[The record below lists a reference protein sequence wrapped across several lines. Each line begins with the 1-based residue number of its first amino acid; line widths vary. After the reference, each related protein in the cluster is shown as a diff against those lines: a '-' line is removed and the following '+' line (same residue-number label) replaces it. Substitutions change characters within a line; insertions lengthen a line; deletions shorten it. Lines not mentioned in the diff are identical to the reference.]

1 MSGSW
6 LETVAAKAGVRP
18 AEAELALRKRGIT
31 ADRPLRPAR
40 KLIVRRIAFKGE
52 KRGTAHGPI
61 HFDWSDLAAGVW
73 AVTSERNLRGK
84 STVLEVLLWALR
96 GTPKGL
102 QDDVR
107 RWLSSVCVEF
117 DVDDQRYVV
126 EFAVEE
132 RVPRGSL
139 ARRRV
144 SGETDE
150 LDRFMSDEG
159 FEAVMA
165 RFMMNTLDL
174 DPITSMQGKEDE
186 RQVVEHGW
194 AALSGGLYFGGD
206 HKQLL
211 GDVQMAG
218 LPARMLQMYIGMPWA
233 TTVMQA
239 GTAKRELDQEAEKAS
254 KVATAAV
261 RDAETARVRIDR
273 ELNAAKKILDGFE
286 EEIGTA
292 AELERLAGDI
302 ARLSPIALD
311 LEQRLARAEADA
323 TELDRLATADERAA
337 RDLRE
342 NIVATQFFNG
352 LQPVCCPRC
361 ETRVSSE
368 RLKRESADLS
378 CSLCAE
384 EIPTE
389 ELEGVSDGL
398 DAIEQRFAAA
408 KAAANRARANA
419 NALREQS
426 KTSTTE
432 LEKAR
437 RALSKAATSAT
448 FEQRRKA
455 ELEVARLEG
464 ALKERQ
470 TPAERVIVSPDVALV
485 SAAYEEADRAY
496 KAGRGDILERLNTEI
511 LALGQRLGVQ
521 MLEEVKLNTN
531 ASLLLTKG
539 GEPTSFSKVTAGE
552 RLRLRIATAVA
563 LLRVGQE
570 RGLGRHPGL
579 LIVDSPAAEEV
590 SPDDLTAVLSELK
603 AISRETGG
611 LQIII
616 GSADAG
622 AIVDQLG
629 EQWCR
634 AATGDDYLW

>member
-1 MSGSW
+1 MTGSW
-6 LETVAAKAGVRP
+6 LEAVAEKAGMSPTV
-18 AEAELALRKRGIT
+18 AELALRKRGIV
-31 ADRPLRPAR
+31 ADRPLRPAPT
-40 KLIVRRIAFKGE
+40 LTIRRIAFRGE
-52 KRGTAHGPI
+52 KRGTAQGAI
-61 HFDWSDLAAGVW
+61 DFDWSELTAGVW
-73 AVTSERNLRGK
+73 AVTSQRNLRGK
-84 STVLEVLLWALR
+84 STVLEILLWALR
-96 GTPKGL
+96 GRPKGL

-126 EFAVEE
+126 EFAVDEL
-132 RVPRGSL
+132 VPRGSL
-139 ARRRV
+139 ARRRP

-159 FEAVMA
+159 FEAAMS

-174 DPITSMQGKEDE
+174 DPVTAMQGKEDE
-186 RQVVEHGW
+186 RKVVEHGW

-211 GDVQMAG
+211 GDVQMGG
-218 LPARMLQMYIGMPWA
+218 LPARMLQMYIGIPWA

-239 GTAKRELDQEAEKAS
+239 STVKRELEQEAEKAS
-254 KVATAAV
+254 KAATAAAK
-261 RDAETARVRIDR
+261 DAEIARARIDG
-273 ELNAAKKILDGFE
+273 ELQAAKKILDGFAQVT
-286 EEIGTA
+286 GTA
-292 AELERLAGDI
+292 SEIERLAGEV

-311 LEQRLARAEADA
+311 LAQRLARAEAET
-323 TELDRLATADERAA
+323 TELERLATGDERAV

-352 LQPVCCPRC
+352 LKPVCCPRC
-361 ETRVSSE
+361 ETRVSNE

-384 EIPTE
+384 EIPIDE
-389 ELEGVSDGL
+389 MEGADDGL

-408 KAAANRARANA
+408 KAAADRARANT
-419 NALREQS
+419 LSVKS
-426 KTSTTE
+426 KSSSDE
-432 LEKAR
+432 LENAR
-437 RALSKAATSAT
+437 RELTKAATSAT
-448 FEQRRKA
+448 FEERRKA
-455 ELEVARLEG
+455 ELDVARLEG

-470 TPAERVIVSPDVALV
+470 TPARPVIVSSDVTLIN
-485 SAAYEEADRAY
+485 AAYAEADKAY
-496 KAGRGDILERLNTEI
+496 NAGRGDILERLNTEF

-531 ASLLLTKG
+531 ASLRLTKG
-539 GEPTSFSKVTAGE
+539 GESTSFSKVTAGE

-563 LLRVGQE
+563 LIRVGQE

-590 SPDDLTAVLSELK
+590 SPDDLTAVLSELQ
-603 AISRETGG
+603 AISRETVG

-616 GSADAG
+616 GSANAS

-634 AATGDDYLW
+634 SATGDDYLW

>member
-1 MSGSW
+1 MSGGW
-6 LETVAAKAGVRP
+6 LETVAAKAGMRP
-18 AEAELALRKRGIT
+18 TEAEIALRRRGIT
-31 ADRPLRPAR
+31 VDRPLRPAR
-40 KLIVRRIAFKGE
+40 KVTVRRIAFKGE
-52 KRGTAHGPI
+52 KRGTAQGPI
-61 HFDWSDLAAGVW
+61 DFDWSDLAAGVW

-84 STVLEVLLWALR
+84 STVLEILLWALR

-126 EFAVEE
+126 GFAVEE
-132 RVPRGSL
+132 RIPRGTL

-144 SGETDE
+144 SGQTDE

-159 FEAVMA
+159 FEAAMS

-174 DPITSMQGKEDE
+174 DPITAMQGKEDE

-239 GTAKRELDQEAEKAS
+239 GTAKRELDQETEKAS
-254 KVATAAV
+254 KAAKAAAK
-261 RDAETARVRIDR
+261 DSETKLARIDR
-273 ELNAAKKILDGFE
+273 ELQAAKKRLDSFAQVT
-286 EEIGTA
+286 GTA
-292 AELERLAGDI
+292 AELERLAGDV
-302 ARLSPIALD
+302 ARLSPIAFD
-311 LEQRLARAEADA
+311 LAQRLARAEAEA
-323 TELDRLATADERAA
+323 TELERLAIADERAV

-368 RLKRESADLS
+368 RLKRESAELS

-384 EIPTE
+384 EIPINE
-389 ELEGVSDGL
+389 MEGASDGL

-408 KAAANRARANA
+408 KAAADRAQSNA
-419 NALREQS
+419 KALGEKS
-426 KTSTTE
+426 KACSAE
-432 LEKAR
+432 LENAR
-437 RALSKAATSAT
+437 QALAKAARSAT
-448 FEQRRKA
+448 FEQRREA

-470 TPAERVIVSPDVALV
+470 APATPVIVSPDVALV
-485 SAAYEEADRAY
+485 SAAHAEAEKAY
-496 KAGRGDILERLNTEI
+496 KAGRGDILERLNVEI
-511 LALGQRLGVQ
+511 LALGRRLGVQ

-531 ASLLLTKG
+531 GSLFLTKG

-552 RLRLRIATAVA
+552 RLRLRIAAAVA
-563 LLRVGQE
+563 LIRVGKE

-590 SPDDLTAVLSELK
+590 SPDDLTAVLNELQ
-603 AISRETGG
+603 AIARETEG

-616 GSADAG
+616 GSANAN
-622 AIVDQLG
+622 AIVSRLG

-634 AATGDDYLW
+634 SARGDEYLW

>member
-1 MSGSW
+1 M
-6 LETVAAKAGVRP
+6 RP

-40 KLIVRRIAFKGE
+40 KLTVRRIAFKGE
-52 KRGTAHGPI
+52 KRGTAQGPI
-61 HFDWSDLAAGVW
+61 DFDWSDLAAGVW

-84 STVLEVLLWALR
+84 STVLEILLWALR

-117 DVDDQRYVV
+117 DVDDQHYVV

-144 SGETDE
+144 SGEIDE

-159 FEAVMA
+159 FEAAMS

-174 DPITSMQGKEDE
+174 DPITAMQGKEDE
-186 RQVVEHGW
+186 RQIVEHGW

-239 GTAKRELDQEAEKAS
+239 GTAKRELDQETEKAS
-254 KVATAAV
+254 KAATTATKE
-261 RDAETARVRIDR
+261 AETARARIDR
-273 ELNAAKKILDGFE
+273 ELQVAKKILEGFAPAT
-286 EEIGTA
+286 GTA
-292 AELERLAGDI
+292 AELERLAGEV

-311 LEQRLARAEADA
+311 LAQRLARAETEA
-323 TELDRLATADERAA
+323 TELERLATADERAV

-361 ETRVSSE
+361 ETRVSGE

-384 EIPTE
+384 DIPIDE
-389 ELEGVSDGL
+389 MEGASEGL
-398 DAIEQRFAAA
+398 DASEQRLAAA
-408 KAAANRARANA
+408 KAAAGRARANA
-419 NALREQS
+419 KALGGQS
-426 KTSTTE
+426 KASSAE
-432 LEKAR
+432 LEGAR
-437 RALSKAATSAT
+437 QALTKAATSAT

-464 ALKERQ
+464 ALKERHAPA
-470 TPAERVIVSPDVALV
+470 TPVAVSPDLALV
-485 SAAYEEADRAY
+485 SAAHAEADKAY
-496 KAGRGDILERLNTEI
+496 KAGRGDILDRLNAEI

-539 GEPTSFSKVTAGE
+539 SEPTSFSKVTAGE

-563 LLRVGQE
+563 LLRVGRE

-590 SPDDLTAVLSELK
+590 SPDDLTAVLSELQ
-603 AISRETGG
+603 AISRETEG

-616 GSADAG
+616 GSANAS
-622 AIVDQLG
+622 AIVDRLG

-634 AATGDDYLW
+634 SATGDDYLW

>member
-6 LETVAAKAGVRP
+6 LETVAEKAGMRP
-18 AEAELALRKRGIT
+18 AEAELALRKRGIM

-40 KLIVRRIAFKGE
+40 TLTIRRIAFKGE
-52 KRGTAHGPI
+52 KRGIALGPI
-61 HFDWSDLAAGVW
+61 DFDWSDLAAGVW

-84 STVLEVLLWALR
+84 STVLEILLWALR

-107 RWLSSVCVEF
+107 RWLSAVRVEF
-117 DVDDQRYVV
+117 DVDNQRYVV
-126 EFAVEE
+126 EFVVEE

-144 SGETDE
+144 SGEIDE

-159 FEAVMA
+159 FEAAMS

-174 DPITSMQGKEDE
+174 DPITAMQGKEDE
-186 RQVVEHGW
+186 RQAVEHGW

-239 GTAKRELDQEAEKAS
+239 GTAKRELDQETEKAS
-254 KVATAAV
+254 KAATTTAK
-261 RDAETARVRIDR
+261 DAELARARIDR
-273 ELNAAKKILDGFE
+273 ELQAAKKILEGFAPE
-286 EEIGTA
+286 TGT
-292 AELERLAGDI
+292 
-302 ARLSPIALD
+302 
-311 LEQRLARAEADA
+311 A
-323 TELDRLATADERAA
+323 TELDRLAGEVASLSQIALDLAEHLARAEAEATELERIATADERAV

-342 NIVATQFFNG
+342 NIVATRFFNG

-368 RLKRESADLS
+368 RLKRESADLN

-384 EIPTE
+384 EIPIDE
-389 ELEGVSDGL
+389 MESASDGL

-408 KAAANRARANA
+408 KAAADRAHANA
-419 NALREQS
+419 KALAEQS
-426 KTSTTE
+426 RASTAK
-432 LEKAR
+432 LAKAR
-437 RALSKAATSAT
+437 HGLAKAATSAT

-464 ALKERQ
+464 ALKERY
-470 TPAERVIVSPDVALV
+470 TPVAPVAVPPDAALV
-485 SAAYEEADRAY
+485 SAAYAEADKAY
-496 KAGRGDILERLNTEI
+496 KAGRGDILDRLNTEI
-511 LALGQRLGVQ
+511 LALGKRLGVQ

-570 RGLGRHPGL
+570 RGIGRHPGL

-590 SPDDLTAVLSELK
+590 SSDDLIAVLGELQ
-603 AISRETGG
+603 AISRETEG

-616 GSADAG
+616 GSANAS

-629 EQWCR
+629 EKWCR
-634 AATGDDYLW
+634 SAKGEDYLW

>member
-6 LETVAAKAGVRP
+6 LEVVAAKAGVGP
-18 AEAELALRKRGIT
+18 TEAELMLRKRGVT

-40 KLIVRRIAFKGE
+40 KLTVRRIAFKGE
-52 KRGTAHGPI
+52 KRGTAQGPI
-61 HFDWSDLAAGVW
+61 DFDWSDLAAGVW

-84 STVLEVLLWALR
+84 STVLEILLWALR
-96 GTPKGL
+96 GKPKGL

-107 RWLSSVCVEF
+107 RWLSWVCVEF
-117 DVDDQRYVV
+117 VVDDQNYVV
-126 EFAVEE
+126 EFTVSE
-132 RVPRGSL
+132 RVPCGSL
-139 ARRRV
+139 VRRRV

-150 LDRFMSDEG
+150 LDRFISDEG
-159 FEAVMA
+159 FEAAMS

-174 DPITSMQGKEDE
+174 DPITAMQGREDE
-186 RQVVEHGW
+186 RKVVEHGW

-239 GTAKRELDQEAEKAS
+239 GTAKRELEQEIDKAS
-254 KVATAAV
+254 KAATAAANL
-261 RDAETARVRIDR
+261 AETARVRIDR
-273 ELNAAKKILDGFE
+273 ELEAAKNTLDGFE
-286 EEIGTA
+286 QEIGTA
-292 AELERLAGDI
+292 IELERLAGEVS
-302 ARLSPIALD
+302 RLSTVDLD
-311 LEQRLARAEADA
+311 LAERLAHAEAEA
-323 TELDRLATADERAA
+323 TELERLATADERAV

-378 CSLCAE
+378 CSICTE
-384 EIPTE
+384 EIPIE
-389 ELEGVSDGL
+389 EMESASDGL
-398 DAIEQRFAAA
+398 DTIEQRFTAA
-408 KAAANRARANA
+408 KAAAGRARANA
-419 NALREQS
+419 KALGEQS
-426 KTSTTE
+426 KASSAE
-432 LEKAR
+432 LDR
-437 RALSKAATSAT
+437 TRQALTKAATSAT

-464 ALKERQ
+464 ALKERE
-470 TPAERVIVSPDVALV
+470 TPATSVAVSPDLALV
-485 SAAYEEADRAY
+485 SAASAEAEKAY
-496 KAGRGDILERLNTEI
+496 NAGRGDILERLNTEI
-511 LALGQRLGVQ
+511 LTLGQRLGVQ

-590 SPDDLTAVLSELK
+590 SADDLTAVLSELQT
-603 AISRETGG
+603 ISRETEG

-616 GSADAG
+616 GSANAS
-622 AIVDQLG
+622 AIVGQLG

-634 AATGDDYLW
+634 SAEGDDYLW

>member
-1 MSGSW
+1 MSGGW
-6 LETVAAKAGVRP
+6 LETVAAKAGMRP
-18 AEAELALRKRGIT
+18 TEAELALRRRGIM

-40 KLIVRRIAFKGE
+40 KLTVRRIAFKGE
-52 KRGTAHGPI
+52 KRGTAQGPI
-61 HFDWSDLAAGVW
+61 DFDWSDLAAGVW

-84 STVLEVLLWALR
+84 STVLEILLWALR

-117 DVDDQRYVV
+117 DVDDQCYVV

-132 RVPRGSL
+132 RIPRGSL
-139 ARRRV
+139 ARRRA

-159 FEAVMA
+159 FEAAMS

-174 DPITSMQGKEDE
+174 DPITAMQGKEDE

-239 GTAKRELDQEAEKAS
+239 GTAKRELDQETEKAS
-254 KVATAAV
+254 RAATTATK
-261 RDAETARVRIDR
+261 DAETARARIDR
-273 ELNAAKKILDGFE
+273 ELQAAKKKLDSFAQVT
-286 EEIGTA
+286 GTA
-292 AELERLAGDI
+292 AELERLAGEV
-302 ARLSPIALD
+302 ARLSPIVFD
-311 LEQRLARAEADA
+311 LAQRLAHAEAEA
-323 TELDRLATADERAA
+323 TELERLAIADERAV

-368 RLKRESADLS
+368 RLKRESAELS
-378 CSLCAE
+378 CSICAE
-384 EIPTE
+384 EIPINE
-389 ELEGVSDGL
+389 MEGASDGL
-398 DAIEQRFAAA
+398 DAVEQRFAAA
-408 KAAANRARANA
+408 KAAADRAQANA
-419 NALREQS
+419 KALGEKSRACS
-426 KTSTTE
+426 AE
-432 LEKAR
+432 LENAR
-437 RALSKAATSAT
+437 QALTKAARSAT
-448 FEQRRKA
+448 FEQRREA

-470 TPAERVIVSPDVALV
+470 APATPVIVSPDVALI
-485 SAAYEEADRAY
+485 SAAHAEAEKAY
-496 KAGRGDILERLNTEI
+496 KAGRGDILERLDVEI
-511 LALGQRLGVQ
+511 LALGRRLGVQ

-531 ASLLLTKG
+531 GSLLLTKG

-563 LLRVGQE
+563 LIRVGQE

-590 SPDDLTAVLSELK
+590 SPDDLTAVLSELQ
-603 AISRETGG
+603 AIARETEG

-616 GSADAG
+616 GSANAN
-622 AIVDQLG
+622 AIVSRLG

-634 AATGDDYLW
+634 SVRGDEYLW

>member
-6 LETVAAKAGVRP
+6 LETVAEKAGMRP
-18 AEAELALRKRGIT
+18 AEAELALRKRGIVP
-31 ADRPLRPAR
+31 DRPLRPAR
-40 KLIVRRIAFKGE
+40 TLTIRRIAFKGE
-52 KRGTAHGPI
+52 KRGTAQGSI
-61 HFDWSDLAAGVW
+61 DFDWSELTAGVW
-73 AVTSERNLRGK
+73 AVTSQRNLRGK
-84 STVLEVLLWALR
+84 STVLEILLWALR
-96 GTPKGL
+96 GRPKGL

-107 RWLSSVCVEF
+107 RWLSWVCVEF

-126 EFAVEE
+126 EFTVNE
-132 RVPRGSL
+132 RVPRGTL

-150 LDRFMSDEG
+150 LDSFISDEG
-159 FEAVMA
+159 FEAAMS

-174 DPITSMQGKEDE
+174 DPIPAMQGNEDD

-239 GTAKRELDQEAEKAS
+239 GTAKRELEQEAEKAS
-254 KVATAAV
+254 KAATAAAK
-261 RDAETARVRIDR
+261 DAETARARIDR
-273 ELNAAKKILDGFE
+273 ELQSAKKKLYSFAQVT
-286 EEIGTA
+286 GTA
-292 AELERLAGDI
+292 AELERLAGEV
-302 ARLSPIALD
+302 ARLSPIAID
-311 LEQRLARAEADA
+311 LEQRLARAEAEA
-323 TELDRLATADERAA
+323 TELEQFATADERAV

-368 RLKRESADLS
+368 RLKRESAELS

-384 EIPTE
+384 EIPIE
-389 ELEGVSDGL
+389 EMEGASDGL
-398 DAIEQRFAAA
+398 DALEQRFAAA
-408 KAAANRARANA
+408 KAAADRARANA
-419 NALREQS
+419 KTLRDKS
-426 KTSTTE
+426 KASSNE

-437 RALSKAATSAT
+437 QELSKAATSAT
-448 FEQRRKA
+448 FEERRKA
-455 ELEVARLEG
+455 ELDVARLEG

-470 TPAERVIVSPDVALV
+470 VPATPVIVSPDVALV
-485 SAAYEEADRAY
+485 SAAYVEADKAY
-496 KAGRGDILERLNTEI
+496 NAGRGDILERLNTEI

-521 MLEEVKLNTN
+521 MLEDVKLNTN
-531 ASLLLTKG
+531 ASLRLTKG
-539 GEPTSFSKVTAGE
+539 GESTSFSKVTAGE

-590 SPDDLTAVLSELK
+590 SPDDLTAVLSELQ
-603 AISRETGG
+603 AISRETEG

-616 GSADAG
+616 GSANAR
-622 AIVDQLG
+622 AIIDQLG

-634 AATGDDYLW
+634 SATGDDYLW

>member
-1 MSGSW
+1 MSGGW
-6 LETVAAKAGVRP
+6 LETVAAKAGMRP
-18 AEAELALRKRGIT
+18 AEAELAMRRRGIT

-40 KLIVRRIAFKGE
+40 KLTVRRIAFKGE
-52 KRGTAHGPI
+52 KRGTAQGPI
-61 HFDWSDLAAGVW
+61 DFDWSDLAAGVW

-84 STVLEVLLWALR
+84 STVLEILLWALR

-132 RVPRGSL
+132 RIPRGNL
-139 ARRRV
+139 ARRRA

-159 FEAVMA
+159 FEAAMS

-174 DPITSMQGKEDE
+174 DPITAMQGKEDE

-239 GTAKRELDQEAEKAS
+239 GTAKRELDQETEKAS
-254 KVATAAV
+254 RAATTAAK
-261 RDAETARVRIDR
+261 DGETARARIDR
-273 ELNAAKKILDGFE
+273 ELQAAKKKLDSFAQVT
-286 EEIGTA
+286 GTA
-292 AELERLAGDI
+292 AELERLAGEV
-302 ARLSPIALD
+302 ARLSPIAFD
-311 LEQRLARAEADA
+311 LAQRLAHAEAEA
-323 TELDRLATADERAA
+323 TELERLAIADERAV

-368 RLKRESADLS
+368 RLKRESAELS

-384 EIPTE
+384 EIPINE
-389 ELEGVSDGL
+389 MEGASDGL

-408 KAAANRARANA
+408 KAAADRAQANA
-419 NALREQS
+419 KALGEKSRACS
-426 KTSTTE
+426 AE
-432 LEKAR
+432 LENAR
-437 RALSKAATSAT
+437 QALTKAARSTT
-448 FEQRRKA
+448 FEQRREA

-470 TPAERVIVSPDVALV
+470 APATPVIVSPDVALI
-485 SAAYEEADRAY
+485 SAAYAEAEKAY
-496 KAGRGDILERLNTEI
+496 KAGRGDILERLNVEI
-511 LALGQRLGVQ
+511 LALGRQLGVQ

-531 ASLLLTKG
+531 GSLLLTKG

-563 LLRVGQE
+563 LIRVGKE

-590 SPDDLTAVLSELK
+590 SPDDLTAVLSELQ
-603 AISRETGG
+603 AIARETEG

-616 GSADAG
+616 GSANAN
-622 AIVDQLG
+622 AIVSRLG

-634 AATGDDYLW
+634 SARGDEYLW

>member
-1 MSGSW
+1 MSGGW
-6 LETVAAKAGVRP
+6 LETVAAKAGMRP

-40 KLIVRRIAFKGE
+40 KLTVRRIAFKGE
-52 KRGTAHGPI
+52 KRGTAQGPI
-61 HFDWSDLAAGVW
+61 DFDWSDLAPGVW

-84 STVLEVLLWALR
+84 STVLEILLWALR

-126 EFAVEE
+126 EFAVDE
-132 RVPRGSL
+132 RVPRGRL
-139 ARRRV
+139 ARRRA
-144 SGETDE
+144 SGETDD

-159 FEAVMA
+159 FEAAMS

-174 DPITSMQGKEDE
+174 DPITAMQGKEDE

-239 GTAKRELDQEAEKAS
+239 GTAKRELGQETEKAS
-254 KVATAAV
+254 KAATAAA
-261 RDAETARVRIDR
+261 RDAENARARIDR
-273 ELNAAKKILDGFE
+273 ELHAAKKVLDSFE
-286 EEIGTA
+286 QETGTA
-292 AELERLAGDI
+292 AELERFAGEV
-302 ARLSPIALD
+302 ARLSPIAFD
-311 LEQRLARAEADA
+311 LAKRLAHAEAEA
-323 TELDRLATADERAA
+323 TELERLATADERAV

-384 EIPTE
+384 EIPVDE
-389 ELEGVSDGL
+389 MEGASDGL

-408 KAAANRARANA
+408 KTAAARARANA
-419 NALREQS
+419 KALGEQS
-426 KTSTTE
+426 KASSTE
-432 LEKAR
+432 LDNAR
-437 RALSKAATSAT
+437 QSLTKAATSVT

-464 ALKERQ
+464 ALKERAVPT
-470 TPAERVIVSPDVALV
+470 TPDTVSPDVALV
-485 SAAYEEADRAY
+485 NAAYEEADKAY
-496 KAGRGDILERLNTEI
+496 KAGRGDILERLNLEI
-511 LALGQRLGVQ
+511 LSLGQRLGVQ

-579 LIVDSPAAEEV
+579 IIVDSPAAEEV

-616 GSADAG
+616 GSANAG

-634 AATGDDYLW
+634 SAAGDDYLW

>member
-1 MSGSW
+1 MS
-6 LETVAAKAGVRP
+6 LTV
-18 AEAELALRKRGIT
+18 AELALRKRGIV
-31 ADRPLRPAR
+31 ADRPLRPAPT
-40 KLIVRRIAFKGE
+40 LTIRRIAFMGE
-52 KRGTAHGPI
+52 KRGTAQGAI
-61 HFDWSDLAAGVW
+61 DFDWSELTAGVW
-73 AVTSERNLRGK
+73 AVTSQRNLRGK
-84 STVLEVLLWALR
+84 STVLEILLWALR
-96 GTPKGL
+96 GRPKGL

-126 EFAVEE
+126 EFAVDE

-139 ARRRV
+139 ARRRP

-159 FEAVMA
+159 FEAAMS

-174 DPITSMQGKEDE
+174 DPVTAMQGKEDE
-186 RQVVEHGW
+186 RKVVEHGW

-211 GDVQMAG
+211 GDVQMGG
-218 LPARMLQMYIGMPWA
+218 LPARMLQMYIGIPWA

-239 GTAKRELDQEAEKAS
+239 STVKRELEQEAEKAS
-254 KVATAAV
+254 KAATAAAK
-261 RDAETARVRIDR
+261 DAEIARARIDG
-273 ELNAAKKILDGFE
+273 ELQAAKKILDGFAQVT
-286 EEIGTA
+286 GTA
-292 AELERLAGDI
+292 SEIERLAGEV

-311 LEQRLARAEADA
+311 LAQRLARAEAET
-323 TELDRLATADERAA
+323 TELERLATGDERAV

-352 LQPVCCPRC
+352 LKPVCCPRC
-361 ETRVSSE
+361 ETRVSNE

-384 EIPTE
+384 EIPIDE
-389 ELEGVSDGL
+389 MEGTDDGL
-398 DAIEQRFAAA
+398 DALEQRFAAA
-408 KAAANRARANA
+408 KAAADRARANT
-419 NALREQS
+419 NALSVKS
-426 KTSTTE
+426 KSSSDE
-432 LEKAR
+432 LENAR
-437 RALSKAATSAT
+437 RELTKAATSAT
-448 FEQRRKA
+448 FEERRKA
-455 ELEVARLEG
+455 ELDVARLEG

-470 TPAERVIVSPDVALV
+470 TPGRPVIVSSDVTLIN
-485 SAAYEEADRAY
+485 AAHAEADKAY
-496 KAGRGDILERLNTEI
+496 NAGRGDILERLNTEI

-531 ASLLLTKG
+531 ASLRLTKG
-539 GEPTSFSKVTAGE
+539 GESTSFSKVTAGE

-563 LLRVGQE
+563 LIRVGQE

-590 SPDDLTAVLSELK
+590 SPDDLTAVLSELQ
-603 AISRETGG
+603 AISRETVG

-616 GSADAG
+616 GSANAS

-634 AATGDDYLW
+634 SAMEDDYLW

>member
-1 MSGSW
+1 MSGGW
-6 LETVAAKAGVRP
+6 LETVAAKAGMRP
-18 AEAELALRKRGIT
+18 TEAELALRRRGIT

-40 KLIVRRIAFKGE
+40 KLTVRRIAFKGE
-52 KRGTAHGPI
+52 KRGTAQGPI
-61 HFDWSDLAAGVW
+61 DFDWSDLAAGVW

-84 STVLEVLLWALR
+84 STVLEILLWALR

-132 RVPRGSL
+132 RIPRGSL
-139 ARRRV
+139 ARRRA

-150 LDRFMSDEG
+150 LDRFMSDDG
-159 FEAVMA
+159 FEAAMS

-174 DPITSMQGKEDE
+174 DPITAMQGKEGE

-239 GTAKRELDQEAEKAS
+239 GTAKRELDQATEKESRATT
-254 KVATAAV
+254 TAAK
-261 RDAETARVRIDR
+261 DAETAHARIDR
-273 ELNAAKKILDGFE
+273 ELQAAKKKLDSFAQVT
-286 EEIGTA
+286 GTA
-292 AELERLAGDI
+292 VELERLAGDV
-302 ARLSPIALD
+302 ARLSPIAFD
-311 LEQRLARAEADA
+311 LAQRLAHAEGEA
-323 TELDRLATADERAA
+323 TELERLAIADERAV

-368 RLKRESADLS
+368 RLKRESAELS

-384 EIPTE
+384 EIPINE
-389 ELEGVSDGL
+389 MEGASDGL
-398 DAIEQRFAAA
+398 DAVEQRFAAA
-408 KAAANRARANA
+408 KAAADRAQANA
-419 NALREQS
+419 KALGEKSRACS
-426 KTSTTE
+426 AE
-432 LEKAR
+432 LENAR
-437 RALSKAATSAT
+437 QALTKAARSAT
-448 FEQRRKA
+448 FEQRREA

-470 TPAERVIVSPDVALV
+470 APATPVIVSPDVALI
-485 SAAYEEADRAY
+485 SAAHAEAENAY
-496 KAGRGDILERLNTEI
+496 KAGRGDILERLDVEI
-511 LALGQRLGVQ
+511 LALGRRLGVQ

-531 ASLLLTKG
+531 GSLLLTKG

-563 LLRVGQE
+563 LIRVGQE

-590 SPDDLTAVLSELK
+590 SPDDLTAVLSELQ
-603 AISRETGG
+603 AIARETEG

-616 GSADAG
+616 GSANAN
-622 AIVDQLG
+622 AIVSRLG

-634 AATGDDYLW
+634 SVRGDEYLW

>member
-6 LETVAAKAGVRP
+6 LETVAEKAGMRP
-18 AEAELALRKRGIT
+18 AEAELALRKRGIV

-40 KLIVRRIAFKGE
+40 TLTIRRIAFKGE
-52 KRGTAHGPI
+52 KRGTAQGSI
-61 HFDWSDLAAGVW
+61 DFDWSELTAGVW
-73 AVTSERNLRGK
+73 AVTSQRNLRGK
-84 STVLEVLLWALR
+84 STVLEILLWALR

-107 RWLSSVCVEF
+107 RWLSWVSVEF
-117 DVDDQRYVV
+117 DVDDQRYSV

-132 RVPRGSL
+132 RVPRGNL
-139 ARRRV
+139 VRRRS
-144 SGETDE
+144 SGEIDE
-150 LDRFMSDEG
+150 LDCFLSDDG
-159 FEAVMA
+159 FEAAMA

-174 DPITSMQGKEDE
+174 DPITAMQGKEDE

-239 GTAKRELDQEAEKAS
+239 GTARRELEQETEKAS
-254 KVATAAV
+254 KSATAAAK
-261 RDAETARVRIDR
+261 DAETARERIDR
-273 ELNAAKKILDGFE
+273 ELQAAKKTLDSFAQE
-286 EEIGTA
+286 TGTA
-292 AELERLAGDI
+292 AELERLAGEV

-311 LEQRLARAEADA
+311 LAQRLSRAEAEA
-323 TELDRLATADERAA
+323 TELERLATVDERAV

-361 ETRVSSE
+361 EARVSSE

-384 EIPTE
+384 EIPIHE
-389 ELEGVSDGL
+389 MEGASDGL

-408 KAAANRARANA
+408 KVAADRARANA
-419 NALREQS
+419 KALGEKS
-426 KTSTTE
+426 KASCIE
-432 LEKAR
+432 LEHAR
-437 RALSKAATSAT
+437 QELSKAATSAT
-448 FEQRRKA
+448 FEERRKA
-455 ELEVARLEG
+455 ELDVARLEG
-464 ALKERQ
+464 ALRERQ
-470 TPAERVIVSPDVALV
+470 ASAIPVIASPDVALV
-485 SAAYEEADRAY
+485 SAAHVEAERAY
-496 KAGRGDILERLNTEI
+496 KAGRGDILDRLNKEI
-511 LALGQRLGVQ
+511 LGLGQRLGVQ

-531 ASLLLTKG
+531 ASLFITKG

-590 SPDDLTAVLSELK
+590 GPDDLTAVLSELQ
-603 AISRETGG
+603 AISRETAG

-616 GSADAG
+616 GSANAS

-634 AATGDDYLW
+634 SATGDDYLW

>member
-1 MSGSW
+1 MTGSW
-6 LETVAAKAGVRP
+6 LEMVAEKAGMSPTV
-18 AEAELALRKRGIT
+18 AELALRKRGIV
-31 ADRPLRPAR
+31 ADRPLRPAPT
-40 KLIVRRIAFKGE
+40 LTIRRIAFRGE
-52 KRGTAHGPI
+52 KRGTAQGAI
-61 HFDWSDLAAGVW
+61 DFDWSELTAGVW
-73 AVTSERNLRGK
+73 AVTSQRNLRGK
-84 STVLEVLLWALR
+84 STVLEILLWALR
-96 GTPKGL
+96 GRPKGL

-126 EFAVEE
+126 EFAVDE

-139 ARRRV
+139 ARRRP

-159 FEAVMA
+159 FEAAMS

-174 DPITSMQGKEDE
+174 DPVTAMQGKEDE
-186 RQVVEHGW
+186 RKVVEHGW

-211 GDVQMAG
+211 GDVQMGG
-218 LPARMLQMYIGMPWA
+218 LPARMLQMYIGIPWA

-239 GTAKRELDQEAEKAS
+239 STVKRELEQEAEKAS
-254 KVATAAV
+254 KAATAAAK
-261 RDAETARVRIDR
+261 DAEIARARIDG
-273 ELNAAKKILDGFE
+273 ELQAAKKILDGFAQVT
-286 EEIGTA
+286 GTA
-292 AELERLAGDI
+292 SEIERLAGEV

-311 LEQRLARAEADA
+311 LAQRLARAEAET
-323 TELDRLATADERAA
+323 TELERLATGDERAV

-352 LQPVCCPRC
+352 LKPVCCPRC
-361 ETRVSSE
+361 ETRVSNE

-384 EIPTE
+384 EIPIDE
-389 ELEGVSDGL
+389 MEGADDGL

-408 KAAANRARANA
+408 KAAADRARANT
-419 NALREQS
+419 NALSVKS
-426 KTSTTE
+426 KSSSDE
-432 LEKAR
+432 LENAR
-437 RALSKAATSAT
+437 RELTKAATSAT
-448 FEQRRKA
+448 FEERRKA
-455 ELEVARLEG
+455 ELDVARLEG

-470 TPAERVIVSPDVALV
+470 TPARPVIVSSDVTLIN
-485 SAAYEEADRAY
+485 AAHAEADKAY
-496 KAGRGDILERLNTEI
+496 NAGRGDILERLNTEI

-531 ASLLLTKG
+531 ASLRLTKG
-539 GEPTSFSKVTAGE
+539 GESTSFSKVTAGE

-563 LLRVGQE
+563 LIRVGQE

-590 SPDDLTAVLSELK
+590 SPDDLTAVLSELQ
-603 AISRETGG
+603 AISRETVG

-616 GSADAG
+616 GSANAS

-634 AATGDDYLW
+634 SATGDDYLW

>member
-6 LETVAAKAGVRP
+6 LETVAEKAGMRP
-18 AEAELALRKRGIT
+18 AEADLALRKRGIA

-40 KLIVRRIAFKGE
+40 TLTIRRIAFKGE
-52 KRGTAHGPI
+52 KRGTAQGSI
-61 HFDWSDLAAGVW
+61 DFDWSKLTVGVW

-84 STVLEVLLWALR
+84 STVLEILLWALR

-107 RWLSSVCVEF
+107 RWLSWVCVEF

-126 EFAVEE
+126 EFAVDE
-132 RVPRGSL
+132 RVPRGTL

-159 FEAVMA
+159 FEAAMS

-174 DPITSMQGKEDE
+174 DPITAMQGKEDDRE
-186 RQVVEHGW
+186 VVEHGW

-233 TTVMQA
+233 TTVMQT
-239 GTAKRELDQEAEKAS
+239 GTAKRELEQEAEKAS
-254 KVATAAV
+254 KAATAAAK
-261 RDAETARVRIDR
+261 DAETARERIDR
-273 ELNAAKKILDGFE
+273 ELQAAKTNLDSFAQVTA
-286 EEIGTA
+286 TA
-292 AELERLAGDI
+292 AELERLAGEI
-302 ARLSPIALD
+302 ARLSPITLD
-311 LEQRLARAEADA
+311 LEQRLARAEAEA
-323 TELDRLATADERAA
+323 TELERFATADERAV

-368 RLKRESADLS
+368 RLKRESAELS

-384 EIPTE
+384 DIPIE
-389 ELEGVSDGL
+389 EMEGASDGL
-398 DAIEQRFAAA
+398 DALEQRYAAA
-408 KAAANRARANA
+408 KAAADRARADA
-419 NALREQS
+419 KTLRDKS
-426 KTSTTE
+426 KVSSDE
-432 LEKAR
+432 FEKAR
-437 RALSKAATSAT
+437 QELSKAATSAT
-448 FEQRRKA
+448 FEERRKA
-455 ELEVARLEG
+455 ELDVARLEG

-470 TPAERVIVSPDVALV
+470 MPATPVIVSPDVALV
-485 SAAYEEADRAY
+485 SAAHAEADKAY
-496 KAGRGDILERLNTEI
+496 NAGRGDILERLNTEI
-511 LALGQRLGVQ
+511 LTLGQRLGVQ
-521 MLEEVKLNTN
+521 MLEDVKLNTN
-531 ASLLLTKG
+531 ASLRLTKG
-539 GEPTSFSKVTAGE
+539 GESTSFSKVTAGE

-590 SPDDLTAVLSELK
+590 SPDDLTAVLSELQ
-603 AISRETGG
+603 AISRETEG

-616 GSADAG
+616 GSANAS
-622 AIVDQLG
+622 AIIDQLG

-634 AATGDDYLW
+634 SATGDDYLW

>member
-1 MSGSW
+1 
-6 LETVAAKAGVRP
+6 VK
-18 AEAELALRKRGIT
+18 
-31 ADRPLRPAR
+31 
-40 KLIVRRIAFKGE
+40 RIAFKGE
-52 KRGTAHGPI
+52 KRGTAQGPI
-61 HFDWSDLAAGVW
+61 DFDWSDLAAGVW
-73 AVTSERNLRGK
+73 AVTSERNFRGK
-84 STVLEVLLWALR
+84 STVLEVLLWVLR

-102 QDDVR
+102 QDDVH

-117 DVDDQRYVV
+117 DVDKQRYVV
-126 EFAVEE
+126 EFAVED
-132 RVPRGSL
+132 RIPRGSL
-139 ARRRV
+139 ARRRE
-144 SGETDE
+144 SGEIDE

-174 DPITSMQGKEDE
+174 DPITAMQGKEDK

-194 AALSGGLYFGGD
+194 TALSGGLYFGGD

-218 LPARMLQMYIGMPWA
+218 LPARMLQMYIGIPWA

-239 GTAKRELDQEAEKAS
+239 RTAKRELDQEIEKAS
-254 KVATAAV
+254 KASTAAAH
-261 RDAETARVRIDR
+261 DAVTARARIDC
-273 ELNAAKKILDGFE
+273 ELHAAKVNLLGFAE
-286 EEIGTA
+286 VAGTA
-292 AELERLAGDI
+292 AELERLAGEV
-302 ARLSPIALD
+302 ARLSSIAAD
-311 LEQRLARAEADA
+311 LAQRLASAE
-323 TELDRLATADERAA
+323 TEANLLERLANTDERAV

-368 RLKRESADLS
+368 RLQRESADLS

-384 EIPTE
+384 SIPIDEI
-389 ELEGVSDGL
+389 EGASDGL
-398 DAIEQRFAAA
+398 DAIEQRFEAT
-408 KAAANRARANA
+408 KAAAGRARANA
-419 NALREQS
+419 KVLGVQFGAS
-426 KTSTTE
+426 SAE

-437 RALSKAATSAT
+437 HELTNAAASAT

-470 TPAERVIVSPDVALV
+470 PPETPIIVTPDLTLVNVAL
-485 SAAYEEADRAY
+485 EEAEKSFR
-496 KAGRGDILERLNTEI
+496 AGRGDILERLNTEI

-531 ASLLLTKG
+531 ATLLLTKG

-579 LIVDSPAAEEV
+579 LIIDSPAAEEV
-590 SPDDLTAVLSELK
+590 SSDDLTSVLSELQ
-603 AISRETGG
+603 AISRETEGM
-611 LQIII
+611 QIII
-616 GSADAG
+616 GSANAS
-622 AIVDQLG
+622 AIIDQLG
-629 EQWCR
+629 EHFCR
-634 AATGDDYLW
+634 SATGDDYLW

>member
-1 MSGSW
+1 MTGSW
-6 LETVAAKAGVRP
+6 LEAVAEKAGMSPTV
-18 AEAELALRKRGIT
+18 AELALRKRGIV
-31 ADRPLRPAR
+31 ADRPLRPAPT
-40 KLIVRRIAFKGE
+40 LTIRRIAFRGE
-52 KRGTAHGPI
+52 KGGTAQGAI
-61 HFDWSDLAAGVW
+61 DFDWSELTAGVW
-73 AVTSERNLRGK
+73 AVTSQRNLRGK
-84 STVLEVLLWALR
+84 STVLEILLWALR
-96 GTPKGL
+96 GRPKGL

-126 EFAVEE
+126 EFAVDE

-139 ARRRV
+139 ARRRP

-159 FEAVMA
+159 FEAAMS

-174 DPITSMQGKEDE
+174 DPVTAMQGKEDE
-186 RQVVEHGW
+186 RKVVEHGW

-211 GDVQMAG
+211 GDVQMGG
-218 LPARMLQMYIGMPWA
+218 LPARMLQMYIGIPWA

-239 GTAKRELDQEAEKAS
+239 STVKRELEQEAEKAS
-254 KVATAAV
+254 KAATAAAK
-261 RDAETARVRIDR
+261 DAEIARARIDG
-273 ELNAAKKILDGFE
+273 ELQAAKKILDGFAQVT
-286 EEIGTA
+286 GTA
-292 AELERLAGDI
+292 SEIERLAGEV

-311 LEQRLARAEADA
+311 LAQRLARAEAET
-323 TELDRLATADERAA
+323 TELERLATGDERAV

-352 LQPVCCPRC
+352 LKPVCCPRC
-361 ETRVSSE
+361 ETRVSNE

-384 EIPTE
+384 EIPIDE
-389 ELEGVSDGL
+389 MEGADDGL

-408 KAAANRARANA
+408 KAAADRARANT
-419 NALREQS
+419 NALSVKS
-426 KTSTTE
+426 KSSSDE
-432 LEKAR
+432 LENAR
-437 RALSKAATSAT
+437 RELTKAATSAT
-448 FEQRRKA
+448 FEERRKA
-455 ELEVARLEG
+455 ELDVARLEG

-470 TPAERVIVSPDVALV
+470 TPARPVIVSSDVTLIN
-485 SAAYEEADRAY
+485 AAHAEADKAY
-496 KAGRGDILERLNTEI
+496 NAGRGDILERLNTEI

-531 ASLLLTKG
+531 ASLRLTKG
-539 GEPTSFSKVTAGE
+539 GESTSFSKVTAGE

-563 LLRVGQE
+563 LIRVGQE

-590 SPDDLTAVLSELK
+590 SPDDLTAVLSELQ
-603 AISRETGG
+603 AISRETVG

-616 GSADAG
+616 GSANAS

-634 AATGDDYLW
+634 SATGDDYLW

>member
-6 LETVAAKAGVRP
+6 LEIVAAKAGLRP
-18 AEAELALRKRGIT
+18 AEAELALRKRGIVP
-31 ADRPLRPAR
+31 DRPLRPAR
-40 KLIVRRIAFKGE
+40 SLTVRRIAFRGE
-52 KRGTAHGPI
+52 KRGTAHGSI
-61 HFDWSDLAAGVW
+61 DFDWSSLTAGVW
-73 AVTSERNLRGK
+73 AVTSDRNFRGK
-84 STVLEVLLWALR
+84 STVLEILLWTLR

-107 RWLSSVCVEF
+107 GWLSSVCVEF

-126 EFAVEE
+126 DFAVEA
-132 RVPRGSL
+132 RIPRGSL
-139 ARRRV
+139 SRHRA

-159 FEAVMA
+159 FEAAMA
-165 RFMMNTLDL
+165 RFMMDTLDL

-194 AALSGGLYFGGD
+194 TALSGGLYFGGD

-233 TTVMQA
+233 TTKMQA
-239 GTAKRELDQEAEKAS
+239 GTAKRELDQETDRAS
-254 KVATAAV
+254 KAAAAAAK
-261 RDAETARVRIDR
+261 DSQTARTRI
-273 ELNAAKKILDGFE
+273 EG
-286 EEIGTA
+286 
-292 AELERLAGDI
+292 ELERAKKTLAGFAQETGTAVELEWLAGEV
-302 ARLSPIALD
+302 ARLSPIALE
-311 LEQRLARAEADA
+311 LAQRQARADDEAIKLERFA
-323 TELDRLATADERAA
+323 TTDERAV

-368 RLKRESADLS
+368 RLKRESKDLS

-384 EIPTE
+384 EIPIDE
-389 ELEGVSDGL
+389 MEGASDGL

-408 KAAANRARANA
+408 KAAVARARSDAK
-419 NALREQS
+419 ALSVKSRAS
-426 KTSTTE
+426 LGE
-432 LEKAR
+432 LDKAR
-437 RALSKAATSAT
+437 QALVKAASSAT

-470 TPAERVIVSPDVALV
+470 IAAKPSSVSPDVVLVNAALT
-485 SAAYEEADRAY
+485 EAEKAY
-496 KAGRGDILERLNTEI
+496 KAGRGDILERLNAEI
-511 LALGQRLGVQ
+511 LALARQLGVQ
-521 MLEEVKLNTN
+521 MLEEINLNTN
-531 ASLLLTKG
+531 ATMRLKKG
-539 GEPTSFSKVTAGE
+539 GAPTNFGDVTAGE

-579 LIVDSPAAEEV
+579 LIIDSPAAEEV
-590 SPDDLTAVLSELK
+590 SPDDLTAVLSEMQVIAK
-603 AISRETGG
+603 ETEG

-616 GSADAG
+616 GSANAS
-622 AIVDQLG
+622 AIVAQLG

-634 AATGDDYLW
+634 SAKGDDYLW

>member
-6 LETVAAKAGVRP
+6 LETVAEKAGMRP
-18 AEAELALRKRGIT
+18 AEAELALRKRGIV

-40 KLIVRRIAFKGE
+40 TLTIRRIAFKGE
-52 KRGTAHGPI
+52 KRGTAQGSI
-61 HFDWSDLAAGVW
+61 DFDWSELTAGVW
-73 AVTSERNLRGK
+73 AVTSQRNLRGK
-84 STVLEVLLWALR
+84 STVLEILLWALR
-96 GTPKGL
+96 GRPKGL

-107 RWLSSVCVEF
+107 RWLSWVSVEF
-117 DVDDQRYVV
+117 DVDDQRYSV

-132 RVPRGSL
+132 RVPRGNL
-139 ARRRV
+139 VRRRS
-144 SGETDE
+144 SGEIDE
-150 LDRFMSDEG
+150 LDCFMSDDG
-159 FEAVMA
+159 FEAAMA

-174 DPITSMQGKEDE
+174 DPITAMQGKEDE

-218 LPARMLQMYIGMPWA
+218 LPARMLQMYIGIPWA

-239 GTAKRELDQEAEKAS
+239 STAKRELEQETEKAS
-254 KVATAAV
+254 KFATAAAK
-261 RDAETARVRIDR
+261 DSQTARARI
-273 ELNAAKKILDGFE
+273 ELELQAAKKILDSFAQE
-286 EEIGTA
+286 TGTA
-292 AELERLAGDI
+292 AELERLAGEL

-311 LEQRLARAEADA
+311 LAQRLARAEAEA
-323 TELDRLATADERAA
+323 TELERLATADERAV

-384 EIPTE
+384 EIPIDE
-389 ELEGVSDGL
+389 MEGASDGL

-408 KAAANRARANA
+408 KAAADRARANA
-419 NALREQS
+419 TALREKS
-426 KTSTTE
+426 KASYLE
-432 LEKAR
+432 LENAR
-437 RALSKAATSAT
+437 QELSRAATSAT
-448 FEQRRKA
+448 FEERRKA
-455 ELEVARLEG
+455 ELDVARLEG

-470 TPAERVIVSPDVALV
+470 APATPAIVSPHVALV
-485 SAAYEEADRAY
+485 STAHAEADKAY
-496 KAGRGDILERLNTEI
+496 KAGRGDILDRLNTEI

-521 MLEEVKLNTN
+521 MLEEVTLNTN
-531 ASLLLTKG
+531 ASLLITKG

-590 SPDDLTAVLSELK
+590 SPDDLTAVLSELQ
-603 AISRETGG
+603 AISHETEG

-616 GSADAG
+616 GSANAS

-634 AATGDDYLW
+634 SATGDDYLW

>member
-1 MSGSW
+1 MTGSW
-6 LETVAAKAGVRP
+6 LETVAEKAAMSP
-18 AEAELALRKRGIT
+18 AGAELALRKRGIV
-31 ADRPLRPAR
+31 ADRPLRPAPT
-40 KLIVRRIAFKGE
+40 LTIRRIAFKGE
-52 KRGTAHGPI
+52 KRGTAQGAI
-61 HFDWSDLAAGVW
+61 DFDWSELTAGVW
-73 AVTSERNLRGK
+73 AVTSQRNLRGK
-84 STVLEVLLWALR
+84 STVLEILLWALR
-96 GTPKGL
+96 GRPKGL

-107 RWLSSVCVEF
+107 RWLSWVCVEF

-139 ARRRV
+139 VRRRP

-159 FEAVMA
+159 FEAAMS

-174 DPITSMQGKEDE
+174 DPITAMQGKEDE

-211 GDVQMAG
+211 GDVQMGG
-218 LPARMLQMYIGMPWA
+218 LPARMLQMYIGIPWA

-239 GTAKRELDQEAEKAS
+239 STVKRELEQEAEKAS
-254 KVATAAV
+254 KAATAAAK
-261 RDAETARVRIDR
+261 DAETARARIDG
-273 ELNAAKKILDGFE
+273 ELQAAKKILDSFAQVT
-286 EEIGTA
+286 GTA
-292 AELERLAGDI
+292 SEIERLAGEV

-311 LEQRLARAEADA
+311 LAHRLARAEAET
-323 TELDRLATADERAA
+323 TELERLATGDERAV

-361 ETRVSSE
+361 EARVSSE
-368 RLKRESADLS
+368 RRKRESADMS

-384 EIPTE
+384 EIPIDE
-389 ELEGVSDGL
+389 MEGASDEL
-398 DAIEQRFAAA
+398 DAIERRFAAA
-408 KAAANRARANA
+408 KAAADRARANT
-419 NALREQS
+419 NALRVKS
-426 KTSTTE
+426 KSSSDE
-432 LEKAR
+432 LENAR
-437 RALSKAATSAT
+437 QELSKAATSAT
-448 FEQRRKA
+448 FEERRKA
-455 ELEVARLEG
+455 ELDVARLEG

-470 TPAERVIVSPDVALV
+470 TPAAPVIVSSDVTLIN
-485 SAAYEEADRAY
+485 AAHAEADKAY
-496 KAGRGDILERLNTEI
+496 NAGRGDILERLNTEI
-511 LALGQRLGVQ
+511 LALGQRLGVK

-531 ASLLLTKG
+531 ASLRLTKG
-539 GEPTSFSKVTAGE
+539 GESTSFSKVTAGE

-590 SPDDLTAVLSELK
+590 SPDDLTAVLSELQ
-603 AISRETGG
+603 AISRETVG

-616 GSADAG
+616 GSANAS

-634 AATGDDYLW
+634 SATGDDYLW

>member
-1 MSGSW
+1 MSGGW
-6 LETVAAKAGVRP
+6 LETVAAKAGMRP
-18 AEAELALRKRGIT
+18 TEAELALRRRGIT

-40 KLIVRRIAFKGE
+40 KLTVRRIAFKGE
-52 KRGTAHGPI
+52 KRGTAQGPI
-61 HFDWSDLAAGVW
+61 DFDWSDLAAGVW

-84 STVLEVLLWALR
+84 STVLEILLWALR

-132 RVPRGSL
+132 RIPRGSL
-139 ARRRV
+139 ARRRA

-159 FEAVMA
+159 FEAAMS

-174 DPITSMQGKEDE
+174 DPITAMQGNEDE

-218 LPARMLQMYIGMPWA
+218 LPARMLQMYIGIPWA

-239 GTAKRELDQEAEKAS
+239 GTAKRELDQETEKAS
-254 KVATAAV
+254 RAATTATK
-261 RDAETARVRIDR
+261 DAETARARIDR
-273 ELNAAKKILDGFE
+273 ELQAAKKKLDSFAQVT
-286 EEIGTA
+286 GTA
-292 AELERLAGDI
+292 AELERLAGEV
-302 ARLSPIALD
+302 ARLSPIAFD
-311 LEQRLARAEADA
+311 LAQRLAQAETEA
-323 TELDRLATADERAA
+323 TELERLAIADERAV

-368 RLKRESADLS
+368 RLKRESAELS

-384 EIPTE
+384 EIPINE
-389 ELEGVSDGL
+389 MEGASDGL

-408 KAAANRARANA
+408 KAAADRAQANARAVGEKSRA
-419 NALREQS
+419 CSA
-426 KTSTTE
+426 E
-432 LEKAR
+432 LENAR
-437 RALSKAATSAT
+437 QALTKAARSAT
-448 FEQRRKA
+448 FEQRREA

-470 TPAERVIVSPDVALV
+470 TPPTPVIVSPDVALI
-485 SAAYEEADRAY
+485 SAAHTEAEKAY
-496 KAGRGDILERLNTEI
+496 KAGRGDILERLDVEI
-511 LALGQRLGVQ
+511 LALGRRLGVQ

-531 ASLLLTKG
+531 GSLRLTKG
-539 GEPTSFSKVTAGE
+539 GEPTTFSKVTAGE

-563 LLRVGQE
+563 LIRVGKE

-590 SPDDLTAVLSELK
+590 SPDDLTAVLSELQ
-603 AISRETGG
+603 AIARETEG

-616 GSADAG
+616 GSANAN
-622 AIVDQLG
+622 AIVSRLG

-634 AATGDDYLW
+634 SARGDEYLW

>member
-6 LETVAAKAGVRP
+6 LETVAEKAGMRP
-18 AEAELALRKRGIT
+18 VEAELALRKRGIVP
-31 ADRPLRPAR
+31 DRPLRPAR
-40 KLIVRRIAFKGE
+40 TLTIRRIAFKGE
-52 KRGTAHGPI
+52 KRGTAQGSI
-61 HFDWSDLAAGVW
+61 DFDWSELTAGVW
-73 AVTSERNLRGK
+73 AVTSQRNLRGK

-96 GTPKGL
+96 GRPKGL

-107 RWLSSVCVEF
+107 RWLSWVCVEF

-126 EFAVEE
+126 EFTVNE
-132 RVPRGSL
+132 RVPRGTL

-150 LDRFMSDEG
+150 LDSFISDEG
-159 FEAVMA
+159 FEAAMS

-174 DPITSMQGKEDE
+174 DPITAMQGKEDE

-218 LPARMLQMYIGMPWA
+218 LPARMLQMYIGIPWA
-233 TTVMQA
+233 TTVMQT
-239 GTAKRELDQEAEKAS
+239 GTVKRELEQEAEKAS
-254 KVATAAV
+254 KVATAAA
-261 RDAETARVRIDR
+261 RDEETARARIDG
-273 ELNAAKKILDGFE
+273 ELQAAKKILDSFAQVT
-286 EEIGTA
+286 GTA
-292 AELERLAGDI
+292 AELERLAGEV

-311 LEQRLARAEADA
+311 LAQRLARAE
-323 TELDRLATADERAA
+323 TEANELERLAASDERGV

-368 RLKRESADLS
+368 RLKRESAELS

-384 EIPTE
+384 EIPIDE
-389 ELEGVSDGL
+389 MEGASDGL
-398 DAIEQRFAAA
+398 EAIEQRFAAA
-408 KAAANRARANA
+408 KAAADRARANA
-419 NALREQS
+419 KTLKDKS
-426 KTSTTE
+426 KVSSDE

-437 RALSKAATSAT
+437 QEFSKAANSAK
-448 FEQRRKA
+448 FEERRKA
-455 ELEVARLEG
+455 ELDVARLEG

-470 TPAERVIVSPDVALV
+470 MPATPVIVSPDGALI
-485 SAAYEEADRAY
+485 SAAHVEAEKAY
-496 KAGRGDILERLNTEI
+496 NAGRGDILERLNTEI
-511 LALGQRLGVQ
+511 LALGKRLGVQ

-539 GEPTSFSKVTAGE
+539 GVPTSFSKVTAGE

-590 SPDDLTAVLSELK
+590 SSDDLTAVLSELQ
-603 AISRETGG
+603 AISRETTG

-616 GSADAG
+616 GSANAS

>member
-1 MSGSW
+1 MTGSW
-6 LETVAAKAGVRP
+6 LEAVAEKAGMSPTV
-18 AEAELALRKRGIT
+18 AELALRKRGIV
-31 ADRPLRPAR
+31 ADRPLRPAPT
-40 KLIVRRIAFKGE
+40 LTIRRIAFRGE
-52 KRGTAHGPI
+52 KRGTAQGAI
-61 HFDWSDLAAGVW
+61 DFDWSELTAGVW
-73 AVTSERNLRGK
+73 AVTSQRNLRGK
-84 STVLEVLLWALR
+84 STVLEILLWALR
-96 GTPKGL
+96 GRPKGL

-126 EFAVEE
+126 EFAVDE

-139 ARRRV
+139 ARRRP

-159 FEAVMA
+159 FEAAMS

-174 DPITSMQGKEDE
+174 DPVTAMQGKEDE
-186 RQVVEHGW
+186 RKVVEHGW

-211 GDVQMAG
+211 GDVQMGG
-218 LPARMLQMYIGMPWA
+218 LPARMLQMYIGIPWA

-239 GTAKRELDQEAEKAS
+239 STVKRELEQEAEKAS
-254 KVATAAV
+254 KAATAAAK
-261 RDAETARVRIDR
+261 DAEIARARIDG
-273 ELNAAKKILDGFE
+273 ELQAAKKILDGFAQVT
-286 EEIGTA
+286 GTA
-292 AELERLAGDI
+292 SEIERLAGEV

-311 LEQRLARAEADA
+311 LAQRLARAEAET
-323 TELDRLATADERAA
+323 TELERLATGDERAV

-352 LQPVCCPRC
+352 LKPVCCPRC
-361 ETRVSSE
+361 ETRVSNE

-384 EIPTE
+384 EIPIDE
-389 ELEGVSDGL
+389 MEGADDGL

-408 KAAANRARANA
+408 KAAADRARANT
-419 NALREQS
+419 NALSVKS
-426 KTSTTE
+426 KSSSDE
-432 LEKAR
+432 LENAR
-437 RALSKAATSAT
+437 RELTKAATSAT
-448 FEQRRKA
+448 FEERRKA
-455 ELEVARLEG
+455 ELDVARLEG

-470 TPAERVIVSPDVALV
+470 TPARPVIVSSDVTLIN
-485 SAAYEEADRAY
+485 AAHAEADKAY
-496 KAGRGDILERLNTEI
+496 NAGRGDILERLNTEI

-531 ASLLLTKG
+531 ASLRLTKG
-539 GEPTSFSKVTAGE
+539 GESTSFSKVTAGE

-563 LLRVGQE
+563 LIRVGQE

-590 SPDDLTAVLSELK
+590 SPDDLTAVLSELQ
-603 AISRETGG
+603 AISRETVG

-616 GSADAG
+616 GSANAS

-634 AATGDDYLW
+634 SATGDDYLW

>member
-6 LETVAAKAGVRP
+6 LETVAESAGMRP

-52 KRGTAHGPI
+52 KRGTAHGVI
-61 HFDWSDLAAGVW
+61 DFDWSDLAAGVW

-84 STVLEVLLWALR
+84 STVLEILLWALR

-150 LDRFMSDEG
+150 LDRFISDDG
-159 FEAVMA
+159 FEAAMSG
-165 RFMMNTLDL
+165 FMMNTLDL
-174 DPITSMQGKEDE
+174 DPITAMQGKEDE

-239 GTAKRELDQEAEKAS
+239 GTAKRELEQETDKAS
-254 KVATAAV
+254 KAATAAAKG
-261 RDAETARVRIDR
+261 AETARARIDR
-273 ELNAAKKILDGFE
+273 ELQAARIVLDSFAQVT
-286 EEIGTA
+286 GTA
-292 AELERLAGDI
+292 TELERLAGEV

-311 LEQRLARAEADA
+311 LAQRLARAEIEA
-323 TELDRLATADERAA
+323 TELERLKTADERAV

-352 LQPVCCPRC
+352 LQPICCPRC

-384 EIPTE
+384 GIPIDE
-389 ELEGVSDGL
+389 MEGASDEL
-398 DAIEQRFAAA
+398 DAIEQRFVAA
-408 KAAANRARANA
+408 KAAASRARANA
-419 NALREQS
+419 KAVGEQS
-426 KTSTTE
+426 KASGAE
-432 LEKAR
+432 LDRAR
-437 RALSKAATSAT
+437 QALTKAATSAT

-470 TPAERVIVSPDVALV
+470 SPATPVTVSPDLVLV
-485 SAAYEEADRAY
+485 SAAHAEADKAY

-521 MLEEVKLNTN
+521 MLEEVKLNSN
-531 ASLLLTKG
+531 ASLRLTKG

-590 SPDDLTAVLSELK
+590 SPDDLTAVLSELQT
-603 AISRETGG
+603 ISRETQG

-616 GSADAG
+616 GSANAR

-629 EQWCR
+629 AQWCR
-634 AATGDDYLW
+634 SATGDDYLW

>member
-1 MSGSW
+1 MTGSW
-6 LETVAAKAGVRP
+6 LETVAEKAGLSP
-18 AEAELALRKRGIT
+18 AGAELALRKRGIV
-31 ADRPLRPAR
+31 ADRPLRPAPT
-40 KLIVRRIAFKGE
+40 LTIRRIAFKGE
-52 KRGTAHGPI
+52 KRGTAQGAI
-61 HFDWSDLAAGVW
+61 DFDWSELTAGVW
-73 AVTSERNLRGK
+73 AVTSQRNLRGK
-84 STVLEVLLWALR
+84 STVLEILLWALR
-96 GTPKGL
+96 GRPKGL

-139 ARRRV
+139 ARRRP

-159 FEAVMA
+159 FEAAMS

-174 DPITSMQGKEDE
+174 DPVTAMQGKEDE

-211 GDVQMAG
+211 GDVQMGG
-218 LPARMLQMYIGMPWA
+218 LPARMLQMYIGIPWA

-239 GTAKRELDQEAEKAS
+239 STVKRELEQEAEKAS
-254 KVATAAV
+254 KAATAAA
-261 RDAETARVRIDR
+261 RDAETARARIEG
-273 ELNAAKKILDGFE
+273 ELHAAKKILDSFAQVT
-286 EEIGTA
+286 GTA
-292 AELERLAGDI
+292 SEIERLAGEV

-311 LEQRLARAEADA
+311 LEHRLARAEAET
-323 TELDRLATADERAA
+323 TELERLATGDERAV

-361 ETRVSSE
+361 ETRVSRE
-368 RLKRESADLS
+368 RLKRESADMS

-384 EIPTE
+384 EIPIDE
-389 ELEGVSDGL
+389 MEGASDGL
-398 DAIEQRFAAA
+398 DAIERRFAAA
-408 KAAANRARANA
+408 KAAADRARANT
-419 NALREQS
+419 NALRVKS
-426 KTSTTE
+426 KSSSDE
-432 LEKAR
+432 LENAR
-437 RALSKAATSAT
+437 QDFSKAATSAT
-448 FEQRRKA
+448 FEERRKA
-455 ELEVARLEG
+455 ELDVARLEG

-470 TPAERVIVSPDVALV
+470 TPMTPVIVSSDVTLVNAAL
-485 SAAYEEADRAY
+485 AEADKAY
-496 KAGRGDILERLNTEI
+496 NAGRGDILERLNTEI
-511 LALGQRLGVQ
+511 LALGQRLGVK

-531 ASLLLTKG
+531 ASLRLTKG
-539 GEPTSFSKVTAGE
+539 GESTSFSKVTAGE

-579 LIVDSPAAEEV
+579 IIVDSPAAEEV
-590 SPDDLTAVLSELK
+590 SPDDLTAVLSELQ
-603 AISRETGG
+603 AISRETVG

-616 GSADAG
+616 GSANAS

-634 AATGDDYLW
+634 SATGDQYLW

>member
-1 MSGSW
+1 MSGGW
-6 LETVAAKAGVRP
+6 LETVATKAGMRP
-18 AEAELALRKRGIT
+18 TEAELLLRRRGIA
-31 ADRPLRPAR
+31 ADRQLRPAP
-40 KLIVRRIAFKGE
+40 KLTVRRICFKGE
-52 KRGTAHGPI
+52 KRGTAQGSI
-61 HFDWSDLAAGVW
+61 NFDWSNLTPGVW

-84 STVLEVLLWALR
+84 SSVLEVLLWALR

-107 RWLSSVCVEF
+107 RWLSRVCVEF
-117 DVDDQRYVV
+117 DVDDQRYLVD
-126 EFAVEE
+126 FAVDQ
-132 RVPRGSL
+132 RVPLGTL
-139 ARRRV
+139 ARRRK

-150 LDRFMSDEG
+150 LDRFTSDEG
-159 FEAVMA
+159 FAAAMS
-165 RFMMNTLDL
+165 RFMMETLDL
-174 DPITSMQGKEDE
+174 DPITALQGKEDE

-239 GTAKRELDQEAEKAS
+239 TTAKRELDQETEKAAKS
-254 KVATAAV
+254 AAAAT
-261 RDAETARVRIDR
+261 RDAEGARARIAG
-273 ELNAAKKILDGFE
+273 ELQSAKKILEGFAKE
-286 EEIGTA
+286 TDTA
-292 AELERLAGDI
+292 AELERLASEV

-311 LEQRLARAEADA
+311 LDQRSARAAAEA
-323 TELDRLATADERAA
+323 TELERLATLDERAV

-384 EIPTE
+384 EIPLDE
-389 ELEGVSDGL
+389 MEGASDGL
-398 DAIEQRFAAA
+398 DAAEQRFEAA
-408 KAAANRARANA
+408 KAAAARARANA
-419 NALREQS
+419 KSLRQRS
-426 KTSTTE
+426 MASSVE
-432 LEKAR
+432 LDEAR
-437 RALSKAATSAT
+437 QGLARAANSVT

-455 ELEVARLEG
+455 EIEVARLEG
-464 ALKERQ
+464 ALNERQ
-470 TPAERVIVSPDVALV
+470 TVTPTATISPDVALV
-485 SAAYEEADRAY
+485 NAALDEAKKAYES
-496 KAGRGDILERLNTEI
+496 GRGDLLERLNKEL

-521 MLEEVKLNTN
+521 MLEDVKLNTN
-531 ASLLLTKG
+531 ATLQLTKG
-539 GEPTSFSKVTAGE
+539 GEQTTFSKVTAGE
-552 RLRLRIATAVA
+552 RLRLRLASAIA

-590 SPDDLTAVLSELK
+590 SPDDLTAVLSELQ
-603 AISRETGG
+603 AISRETEG

-616 GSADAG
+616 GSANAS

-629 EQWCR
+629 EKWCR
-634 AATGDDYLW
+634 TASGNDYLW

>member
-1 MSGSW
+1 MSGGW
-6 LETVAAKAGVRP
+6 LETVAEKAGMRP
-18 AEAELALRKRGIT
+18 AEAELALRKRGVM

-40 KLIVRRIAFKGE
+40 TLTIRRIAFKGE
-52 KRGTAHGPI
+52 KRGTAQGSI
-61 HFDWSDLAAGVW
+61 DFDWSELTTGVW
-73 AVTSERNLRGK
+73 AVTSQRNLRGK
-84 STVLEVLLWALR
+84 STVLEILLWALR

-107 RWLSSVCVEF
+107 RWLSWVCVEF

-126 EFAVEE
+126 DFAVKE
-132 RVPRGSL
+132 RVPSGGL

-150 LDRFMSDEG
+150 LDRFISDEG
-159 FEAVMA
+159 FEAAMS

-174 DPITSMQGKEDE
+174 DPIPAMQGKEDE

-194 AALSGGLYFGGD
+194 VALSGGLYFGGD

-239 GTAKRELDQEAEKAS
+239 GTAKRELEQEAEKAS
-254 KVATAAV
+254 KAATAAAK
-261 RDAETARVRIDR
+261 DAETARARINI
-273 ELNAAKKILDGFE
+273 ELQAARKILESFAHVA
-286 EEIGTA
+286 GTA
-292 AELERLAGDI
+292 AELEQLASEV

-311 LEQRLARAEADA
+311 FARRLADSE
-323 TELDRLATADERAA
+323 TETSELERIAIADERAL

-368 RLKRESADLS
+368 RIKRESATLS
-378 CSLCAE
+378 CSLCSE
-384 EIPTE
+384 EIPVNE
-389 ELEGVSDGL
+389 MEGTSDGL

-408 KAAANRARANA
+408 KAAADRARANTKT
-419 NALREQS
+419 LKEQS
-426 KTSTTE
+426 KTSNAE

-437 RALSKAATSAT
+437 QALAKAATSAT
-448 FEQRRKA
+448 FERRRTA

-470 TPAERVIVSPDVALV
+470 SAVPPATVSPDATLVNVALN
-485 SAAYEEADRAY
+485 EAKRAY
-496 KAGRGDILERLNTEI
+496 DAGRGDILDRLNTEI

-590 SPDDLTAVLSELK
+590 SPDDLTAVLSELQ
-603 AISRETGG
+603 AISRETKG

-616 GSADAG
+616 GSANAS
-622 AIVDQLG
+622 AIIDQLG

-634 AATGDDYLW
+634 SAMGDDYLW

>member
-1 MSGSW
+1 MTGSW
-6 LETVAAKAGVRP
+6 LEAVAEKAGMSLTV
-18 AEAELALRKRGIT
+18 AELALRKRGIV
-31 ADRPLRPAR
+31 ADRPLRPAPT
-40 KLIVRRIAFKGE
+40 LTIRRIAFRGE
-52 KRGTAHGPI
+52 KRGTAQGAI
-61 HFDWSDLAAGVW
+61 DFDWSELTAGVW
-73 AVTSERNLRGK
+73 AVTSQRNLRGK
-84 STVLEVLLWALR
+84 STVLEILLWALR
-96 GTPKGL
+96 GRPKGL

-126 EFAVEE
+126 EFAVDE

-139 ARRRV
+139 ARRRP

-159 FEAVMA
+159 FEAAMS

-174 DPITSMQGKEDE
+174 DPVTAIQGKEDE
-186 RQVVEHGW
+186 RKVVEHGW

-211 GDVQMAG
+211 GDVQMGG
-218 LPARMLQMYIGMPWA
+218 LPARMLQMYIGIPWA

-239 GTAKRELDQEAEKAS
+239 STVKRELEQEAEKAS
-254 KVATAAV
+254 KAATAAAK
-261 RDAETARVRIDR
+261 DAEIARARIDG
-273 ELNAAKKILDGFE
+273 ELQAAKKILDGFAQVT
-286 EEIGTA
+286 GTA
-292 AELERLAGDI
+292 SEIERLAGEV

-311 LEQRLARAEADA
+311 LAQRLARAEAET
-323 TELDRLATADERAA
+323 TELERLATGDERAV

-352 LQPVCCPRC
+352 LKPVCCPRC
-361 ETRVSSE
+361 ETRVSNE

-384 EIPTE
+384 EIPIDE
-389 ELEGVSDGL
+389 MEGADDGL

-408 KAAANRARANA
+408 KAAADRARANT
-419 NALREQS
+419 NALSVKS
-426 KTSTTE
+426 KSSSDE
-432 LEKAR
+432 LENAR
-437 RALSKAATSAT
+437 RELTKAATSAT
-448 FEQRRKA
+448 FEERRKA
-455 ELEVARLEG
+455 ELDVARLEG

-470 TPAERVIVSPDVALV
+470 TPARPVIVSSDVTLIN
-485 SAAYEEADRAY
+485 AAHAEADKAY
-496 KAGRGDILERLNTEI
+496 NAGRGDILERLNTEI

-531 ASLLLTKG
+531 ASLRLTKG
-539 GEPTSFSKVTAGE
+539 GESTSFSKVTAGE

-563 LLRVGQE
+563 LIRVGQE

-590 SPDDLTAVLSELK
+590 SPDDLTAVLSELQ
-603 AISRETGG
+603 AISRETVG

-616 GSADAG
+616 GSANAS

-634 AATGDDYLW
+634 SATGDDYLW

>member
-1 MSGSW
+1 MSGGW

-18 AEAELALRKRGIT
+18 TEAELRLRKRGIT

-40 KLIVRRIAFKGE
+40 KLTVRRIAFKGE
-52 KRGTAHGPI
+52 KRGTAQGPI
-61 HFDWSDLAAGVW
+61 DFDWSDLAAGVW

-84 STVLEVLLWALR
+84 STVLEILLWALR
-96 GTPKGL
+96 GRPKGL

-132 RVPRGSL
+132 RVPRGTL

-144 SGETDE
+144 SGEMDE

-159 FEAVMA
+159 FEAAMS

-174 DPITSMQGKEDE
+174 DPITAMQGKEDE

-194 AALSGGLYFGGD
+194 SALSGGLYFGGD

-211 GDVQMAG
+211 GDVQMSG

-239 GTAKRELDQEAEKAS
+239 GTAKRDLDQETEKAT
-254 KVATAAV
+254 KAATAAAK
-261 RDAETARVRIDR
+261 DAETARARIDR
-273 ELNAAKKILDGFE
+273 ELQAANKILDGFAQE
-286 EEIGTA
+286 TGTA
-292 AELERLAGDI
+292 AELERLAGEV

-311 LEQRLARAEADA
+311 LAQRQARAEAEA
-323 TELDRLATADERAA
+323 AEMERLATADERAV

-384 EIPTE
+384 EIPIDE
-389 ELEGVSDGL
+389 MEGASDGL
-398 DAIEQRFAAA
+398 DASEQRFAAA
-408 KAAANRARANA
+408 KAAADRARANA
-419 NALREQS
+419 KALGEQS
-426 KTSTTE
+426 NASSAE

-437 RALSKAATSAT
+437 QALTKAATSAT

-470 TPAERVIVSPDVALV
+470 TVAPPATVSPDVALV
-485 SAAYEEADRAY
+485 NAALNEAKKAY
-496 KAGRGDILERLNTEI
+496 DAGRGDILERLNMEI

-531 ASLLLTKG
+531 ASLFLTKG
-539 GEPTSFSKVTAGE
+539 GVSTSFSKVTAGE

-590 SPDDLTAVLSELK
+590 SPDDLSAVLGELQ
-603 AISRETGG
+603 AISRETVG

-616 GSADAG
+616 GSANAS
-622 AIVDQLG
+622 AIVDELG

-634 AATGDDYLW
+634 SASGDDYLW

>member
-1 MSGSW
+1 MSGGW
-6 LETVAAKAGVRP
+6 LETVAAKAGMRLT
-18 AEAELALRKRGIT
+18 EAELALRRRGIT

-40 KLIVRRIAFKGE
+40 KLTVRRIAFKGE
-52 KRGTAHGPI
+52 KRGTAQGPI
-61 HFDWSDLAAGVW
+61 DFDWSDLAAGVW
-73 AVTSERNLRGK
+73 AITSERNLRGK
-84 STVLEVLLWALR
+84 STVLEILLWTLR

-126 EFAVEE
+126 EFAVEG
-132 RVPRGSL
+132 RIPRGSL

-159 FEAVMA
+159 FEAAMS

-174 DPITSMQGKEDE
+174 DPITAMQGKEDE

-239 GTAKRELDQEAEKAS
+239 GTAKRELDQETEKAS
-254 KVATAAV
+254 KAATTAAK
-261 RDAETARVRIDR
+261 DAETARARIDR
-273 ELNAAKKILDGFE
+273 ELAAAKKNLDSFAQVT
-286 EEIGTA
+286 GTA
-292 AELERLAGDI
+292 AELERLAGEV
-302 ARLSPIALD
+302 ARLSPIAFD
-311 LEQRLARAEADA
+311 LAQRLARAEAEA
-323 TELDRLATADERAA
+323 TELERLATADERAM

-342 NIVATQFFNG
+342 NIIATQFFNG

-384 EIPTE
+384 EIPIDE
-389 ELEGVSDGL
+389 MEGASDGL
-398 DAIEQRFAAA
+398 DAIEQRFATAKTAA
-408 KAAANRARANA
+408 GRARANA
-419 NALREQS
+419 KALGEQS
-426 KTSTTE
+426 MASSAE

-437 RALSKAATSAT
+437 QALTKAAASAT

-470 TPAERVIVSPDVALV
+470 APTTPVTVSHDVALV
-485 SAAYEEADRAY
+485 SAAHAEAEKAY
-496 KAGRGDILERLNTEI
+496 KAGRGDILDRLNTEI

-521 MLEEVKLNTN
+521 MLEEVRLNTN
-531 ASLLLTKG
+531 ATLLLTKG

-590 SPDDLTAVLSELK
+590 SPDDLTAVLSELQ
-603 AISRETGG
+603 AISRETEG

-616 GSADAG
+616 GSANAS

-634 AATGDDYLW
+634 SAIGDDYLW

>member
-1 MSGSW
+1 MTGSW
-6 LETVAAKAGVRP
+6 LEAVAEKAGMSPTV
-18 AEAELALRKRGIT
+18 AELALRKRGIV
-31 ADRPLRPAR
+31 ADRPLRPAPT
-40 KLIVRRIAFKGE
+40 LTIRRIAFRGE
-52 KRGTAHGPI
+52 KRGTAQGAI
-61 HFDWSDLAAGVW
+61 DFDWSELTAGVW
-73 AVTSERNLRGK
+73 AVTSQRNLRGK
-84 STVLEVLLWALR
+84 STVLEILLWALR
-96 GTPKGL
+96 GRPKGL

-126 EFAVEE
+126 EFAVDE

-139 ARRRV
+139 ARRRP

-159 FEAVMA
+159 FEAAMS

-174 DPITSMQGKEDE
+174 DPVTAMQGKDDE
-186 RQVVEHGW
+186 RKVVEHGW

-211 GDVQMAG
+211 GDVQMGG
-218 LPARMLQMYIGMPWA
+218 LPARMLQMYIGIPWA

-239 GTAKRELDQEAEKAS
+239 STVKRELEQEAEKAS
-254 KVATAAV
+254 KAATAAAK
-261 RDAETARVRIDR
+261 DAEIARARIDG
-273 ELNAAKKILDGFE
+273 ELQAAKKILDGFAQVT
-286 EEIGTA
+286 GTA
-292 AELERLAGDI
+292 SEIERLAGEV

-311 LEQRLARAEADA
+311 LAQRLARAEAET
-323 TELDRLATADERAA
+323 TELERLATGDERAV

-352 LQPVCCPRC
+352 LKPVCCPRC
-361 ETRVSSE
+361 ETRVSNE

-384 EIPTE
+384 EIPIDE
-389 ELEGVSDGL
+389 MEGADDGL

-408 KAAANRARANA
+408 KAAADRARANT
-419 NALREQS
+419 NALSVKS
-426 KTSTTE
+426 KSSSDE
-432 LEKAR
+432 LENAR
-437 RALSKAATSAT
+437 RELTKAATSAT
-448 FEQRRKA
+448 FEERRKA
-455 ELEVARLEG
+455 ELDVARLEG

-470 TPAERVIVSPDVALV
+470 TSARPVIVSSDVTLIN
-485 SAAYEEADRAY
+485 AAHAEADKAY
-496 KAGRGDILERLNTEI
+496 NAGRGDILERLNTEI

-531 ASLLLTKG
+531 ASLRLTKG
-539 GEPTSFSKVTAGE
+539 GESTSFSKVTAGE

-563 LLRVGQE
+563 LIRVGQE

-590 SPDDLTAVLSELK
+590 SPDDLTAVLSELQ
-603 AISRETGG
+603 AISRETVG

-616 GSADAG
+616 GSANAS

-634 AATGDDYLW
+634 SATGDDYLW

>member
-6 LETVAAKAGVRP
+6 LEKVAEKAGMRP
-18 AEAELALRKRGIT
+18 AEAELALRKRGIM

-40 KLIVRRIAFKGE
+40 TLTIRRIAFKGE
-52 KRGTAHGPI
+52 KRGIALGPI
-61 HFDWSDLAAGVW
+61 DFDWSDLAAGVW

-84 STVLEVLLWALR
+84 STVLEILLWALR

-107 RWLSSVCVEF
+107 RWLSAVRVEF
-117 DVDDQRYVV
+117 DVDNQRYVV
-126 EFAVEE
+126 EFVVEE

-144 SGETDE
+144 SGEIDE

-159 FEAVMA
+159 FEAAMS

-174 DPITSMQGKEDE
+174 DPITAMQGKEDE
-186 RQVVEHGW
+186 RQAVEHGW

-239 GTAKRELDQEAEKAS
+239 GTAKRELDQETEKAS
-254 KVATAAV
+254 KAAMTAAK
-261 RDAETARVRIDR
+261 DAETARARIDR
-273 ELNAAKKILDGFE
+273 ELQLAKKILEGFAPE
-286 EEIGTA
+286 AGTA
-292 AELERLAGDI
+292 TELERLAGEV
-302 ARLSPIALD
+302 ASLSPIALD
-311 LEQRLARAEADA
+311 LEQRLAWAEAEA
-323 TELDRLATADERAA
+323 AELERLATADERAV

-342 NIVATQFFNG
+342 NIVATRFFNG

-384 EIPTE
+384 EIPIDE
-389 ELEGVSDGL
+389 MEGASDGL
-398 DAIEQRFAAA
+398 DAIEERFAAA
-408 KAAANRARANA
+408 KAAADRARANA
-419 NALREQS
+419 KALAEQS
-426 KTSTTE
+426 KASISK

-437 RALSKAATSAT
+437 HALTKAATSAT

-464 ALKERQ
+464 ALKERY
-470 TPAERVIVSPDVALV
+470 TPLAPVAVSPYVALV
-485 SAAYEEADRAY
+485 SAAYEEADKAY

-511 LALGQRLGVQ
+511 LTLGQRLGVQ

-590 SPDDLTAVLSELK
+590 SPDDLTAVLSELQ
-603 AISRETGG
+603 AISRETEG

-616 GSADAG
+616 GSANAS

-634 AATGDDYLW
+634 CAKGDDYLW